1 MEHTQFGGASGSA
14 ARTRKTKVSY
24 FYHND
29 IGHFHYAQGH
39 EMKPARIK
47 LTHNLITSYK
57 LHNKL
62 EVCTPQKA
70 SFNDLTRFHSDDY
83 IDFLKRVTPYDSYMI
98 AKHGR
103 RFNMTE
109 TTDCPV
115 FDGLYELCSISAG
128 GSIHG
133 AGKLNRGESDIAVWW
148 GGGLHHAKK
157 SGASGFCYVNDIV
170 LGILELLRVHQR
182 VLYVDIDVHHGDGV
196 EEAFYT
202 TDRVMTCSFHKH
214 GDFFPGT
221 GYVEDI
227 GAGKGRHY
235 SVNVPLM
242 DGVDD
247 ECFVDLVKS
256 VLGAVMERFRPG
268 AVVLQCGADSLS
280 GDRLGCFNLSMRG
293 HAFALEYLKTW
304 NVPILMLGGGGYTI
318 RNVSKTWC
326 YETGIAAGIELPED
340 LPFSDYVEYF
350 GPEFKLNVA
359 PSNMQNANTPKS
371 IKETKRLVLESLR
384 YVVHA
389 PSVQM
394 QPTFADLPSSD
405 DEQVE
410 DPDVRISERASNAY
424 RIPDNAY
431 SDSEDEEE
439 DNRTRRHRRSYK
451 IAEPKRTEA
460 ATASATQR
468 PHLTRVSSTELL
480 QRSLVGARPR
490 GKNGSRFKTEVGASV
505 DVEMGEEGV
514 DSPPSLRAGSDDGGD
529 SQDPVLDSQEVDM
542 GEGMT

>member
-1 MEHTQFGGASGSA
+1 
-14 ARTRKTKVSY
+14 
-24 FYHND
+24 
-29 IGHFHYAQGH
+29 
-39 EMKPARIK
+39 
-47 LTHNLITSYK
+47 
-57 LHNKL
+57 
-62 EVCTPQKA
+62 
-70 SFNDLTRFHSDDY
+70 
-83 IDFLKRVTPYDSYMI
+83 
-98 AKHGR
+98 
-103 RFNMTE
+103 
-109 TTDCPV
+109 
-115 FDGLYELCSISAG
+115 
-128 GSIHG
+128 
-133 AGKLNRGESDIAVWW
+133 
-148 GGGLHHAKK
+148 
-157 SGASGFCYVNDIV
+157 
-170 LGILELLRVHQR
+170 
-182 VLYVDIDVHHGDGV
+182 
-196 EEAFYT
+196 
-202 TDRVMTCSFHKH
+202 
-214 GDFFPGT
+214 
-221 GYVEDI
+221 
-227 GAGKGRHY
+227 
-235 SVNVPLM
+235 M

-340 LPFSDYVEYF
+340 YYYVEYF
-350 GPEFKLNVA
+350 GPDFKLNVA

-410 DPDVRISERASNAY
+410 DPDVRISGY
-424 RIPDNAY
+424 RIMRTPTRR
-431 SDSEDEEE
+431 DEEE

-480 QRSLVGARPR
+480 QRILVGAWPR
-490 GKNGSRFKTEVGASV
+490 GKNGSRLKTEVGASV
-505 DVEMGEEGV
+505 DVEIGEEGV
-514 DSPPSLRAGSDDGGD
+514 DSPPSLRAGRDDGGD
-529 SQDPVLDSQEVDM
+529 SQDPVLDSQEADM
-542 GEGMT
+542 GEGMCST